1 MSRGNPGDDA
11 ALLADQVA
19 YYRARA
25 GEYDEWWARTG
36 RYDRGAELNSAW
48 RADGAAVENALAAFL
63 RERRP
68 RRVLELACGT
78 GLFTRHLA
86 PAAARVVA
94 VDAAP
99 EVIAINRMRTA
110 APQVEYVAADIF
122 AWRSDERFDLVFF
135 SFWLS
140 HVPPARFDTFWAQV
154 RGLLAPGGV
163 AFVIDSAFDPTSTAK
178 DHVLVDSGVVTRK
191 LNDGREFRVVK
202 VFHEPGEL
210 NVRLA
215 RLGWE
220 AAIARTARYFIHGP
234 ARPV

>member
-1 MSRGNPGDDA
+1 MIRPDDDA
-11 ALLADQVA
+11 ALLAEQVA

-25 GEYDEWWARTG
+25 AEYDEWWLRTG
-36 RYDRGAELNSAW
+36 RFDRGPTLDAAW
-48 RADGAAVENALAAFL
+48 RADCAAVELALAAFL
-63 RERRP
+63 RAHAP

-86 PAAARVVA
+86 PVA
-94 VDAAP
+94 ERLVALDAAP
-99 EVIAINRMRTA
+99 EAIAANRARTA
-110 APQVEYVAADIF
+110 APHVEYVAADLF

-140 HVPPARFDTFWAQV
+140 HVPPARFDAFWAQV

-163 AFVIDSAFDPTSTAK
+163 AWLIDSAFEPTSTAK
-178 DHVLVDSGVVTRK
+178 DHVLVDSGVVTRR

-202 VFHEPGEL
+202 VFHEPDDL
-210 NVRLA
+210 ARRLA
-215 RLGWE
+215 RLAWD
-220 AAIARTARYFIHGP
+220 AAIARTDRYFIHGS